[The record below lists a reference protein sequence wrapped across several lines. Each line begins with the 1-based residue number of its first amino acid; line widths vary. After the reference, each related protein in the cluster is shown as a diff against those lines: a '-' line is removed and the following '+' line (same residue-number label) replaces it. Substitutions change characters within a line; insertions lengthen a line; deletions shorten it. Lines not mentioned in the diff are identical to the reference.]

1 MGRFSPS
8 SGICEDCK
16 AGQYQEGR
24 GALSCV
30 DCPPDTYSSE
40 AAITNKDSCQ
50 PCNIK
55 FAKFTTTAGISGVS
69 DPNIGCVCS
78 GANVDSKI
86 SPGGFYSIPVTLI
99 PAELDKTDPLQRDI
113 CMKCPEG
120 ASCMLPGM
128 LLNELT
134 AKNGYWRA
142 TPTSKKFA
150 SCSQGHRG
158 SEADIIAKQRCCPL
172 NSNGVST
179 CLNMTRSLS
188 NDTSDQCI
196 QGFSGPTCLVCA
208 ENYVAMG
215 SECVICEAG
224 ASFAW
229 ALVPMIGA
237 NVLLYFAVLLFVM
250 CGSTHNS
257 SNMTLQAKKLK
268 RKKKIFGQIKILLSF
283 VQIFA
288 AMPSVLDSVPWPP
301 IFVEL
306 SVPLGFFNFD
316 IVGILS
322 QASCAVSVRFF
333 DKFVIH
339 MMLPGLIFITLFLA
353 FVTARICTSKEN
365 KERKR
370 YITESVSKVTILMTL
385 LIYPGLSTKVFQ
397 MWKCQSI
404 NGIDGRMLVQDF
416 SIFCNQGEHVMY
428 TIIAFIFLICY
439 IIGIPL
445 VIFVLLW
452 RNKKHLHD
460 EDSSKHHFVAAALG
474 GLYTQY
480 EDQYWWFELVN
491 LLNKTLMCGGL
502 VVLAPG
508 SSYQILCAVLIM
520 LSHLLAVLKLA
531 PYKKDSEDMSCTI
544 CTMSIMLT
552 SLGAYAMKLRSNSE
566 HASIIGNV
574 LVVITLVT
582 VVSCITITLVLDCGC
597 TIGACRRCIV
607 RSPGACRRC
616 VICLCKCLCRK
627 KEKKK
632 KKDIKVTPVKNGA
645 INNFVPGSL
654 LKPWNTEHQEAV
666 VAMEHLAQNVTEL
679 SNEVHE
685 DISKLAK
692 MQQIPVHDDDHHDDM
707 VLASLLDD
715 GEGEEED
722 QDGEKDGAAGEWNTQ
737 HKEAVVAMEHL
748 AQNVTELSNEVHE
761 DISKLAKIQQ
771 IPIHDDD
778 HHDDMVLASLLDEGE
793 GEDGEE
799 VEEGDYGKEG
809 EWNGNNTTKSA
820 AAMDH
825 STVMNLNAIR
835 LKYGEDSKE
844 YAKASNGA
852 PGRLHRKRSLRR
864 LQTKD
869 RLEKREKK
877 QLLQTDN
884 ELYSED
890 EFGMQ
895 F

>member
-480 EDQYWWFELVN
+480 EDEYWWFELVN

-707 VLASLLDD
+707 VLASLLDE

-761 DISKLAKIQQ
+761 DISKLAKMQQ
-771 IPIHDDD
+771 IPVHDDD

>member
-1 MGRFSPS
+1 MG
-8 SGICEDCK
+8 
-16 AGQYQEGR
+16 
-24 GALSCV
+24 
-30 DCPPDTYSSE
+30 
-40 AAITNKDSCQ
+40 
-50 PCNIK
+50 
-55 FAKFTTTAGISGVS
+55 
-69 DPNIGCVCS
+69 
-78 GANVDSKI
+78 
-86 SPGGFYSIPVTLI
+86 
-99 PAELDKTDPLQRDI
+99 
-113 CMKCPEG
+113 
-120 ASCMLPGM
+120 
-128 LLNELT
+128 
-134 AKNGYWRA
+134 
-142 TPTSKKFA
+142 
-150 SCSQGHRG
+150 
-158 SEADIIAKQRCCPL
+158 
-172 NSNGVST
+172 
-179 CLNMTRSLS
+179 
-188 NDTSDQCI
+188 
-196 QGFSGPTCLVCA
+196 
-208 ENYVAMG
+208 
-215 SECVICEAG
+215 
-224 ASFAW
+224 
-229 ALVPMIGA
+229 
-237 NVLLYFAVLLFVM
+237 
-250 CGSTHNS
+250 
-257 SNMTLQAKKLK
+257 
-268 RKKKIFGQIKILLSF
+268 
-283 VQIFA
+283 
-288 AMPSVLDSVPWPP
+288 
-301 IFVEL
+301 
-306 SVPLGFFNFD
+306 
-316 IVGILS
+316 
-322 QASCAVSVRFF
+322 
-333 DKFVIH
+333 
-339 MMLPGLIFITLFLA
+339 
-353 FVTARICTSKEN
+353 
-365 KERKR
+365 
-370 YITESVSKVTILMTL
+370 
-385 LIYPGLSTKVFQ
+385 
-397 MWKCQSI
+397 
-404 NGIDGRMLVQDF
+404 
-416 SIFCNQGEHVMY
+416 
-428 TIIAFIFLICY
+428 
-439 IIGIPL
+439 
-445 VIFVLLW
+445 
-452 RNKKHLHD
+452 
-460 EDSSKHHFVAAALG
+460 
-474 GLYTQY
+474 
-480 EDQYWWFELVN
+480 
-491 LLNKTLMCGGL
+491 
-502 VVLAPG
+502 
-508 SSYQILCAVLIM
+508 
-520 LSHLLAVLKLA
+520 
-531 PYKKDSEDMSCTI
+531 
-544 CTMSIMLT
+544 
-552 SLGAYAMKLRSNSE
+552 SE

-632 KKDIKVTPVKNGA
+632 KKDIKVTPVKNGGNNA

-666 VAMEHLAQNVTEL
+666 VAMERLAQNVTEL
-679 SNEVHE
+679 SNEVRE

-707 VLASLLDD
+707 VLASLLDE

>member
-1 MGRFSPS
+1 M
-8 SGICEDCK
+8 
-16 AGQYQEGR
+16 
-24 GALSCV
+24 SCV

-632 KKDIKVTPVKNGA
+632 KKDIKVTPVKNGGNNA
-645 INNFVPGSL
+645 INNSVPGSL

-692 MQQIPVHDDDHHDDM
+692 MQQIPV
-707 VLASLLDD
+707 
-715 GEGEEED
+715 
-722 QDGEKDGAAGEWNTQ
+722 
-737 HKEAVVAMEHL
+737 
-748 AQNVTELSNEVHE
+748 
-761 DISKLAKIQQ
+761 
-771 IPIHDDD
+771 HDDD

>member
-1 MGRFSPS
+1 M
-8 SGICEDCK
+8 
-16 AGQYQEGR
+16 
-24 GALSCV
+24 SCV

-480 EDQYWWFELVN
+480 EDEYWWFELVN

-692 MQQIPVHDDDHHDDM
+692 IQQIPIHDDDHHDDM
-707 VLASLLDD
+707 VLASLLDE